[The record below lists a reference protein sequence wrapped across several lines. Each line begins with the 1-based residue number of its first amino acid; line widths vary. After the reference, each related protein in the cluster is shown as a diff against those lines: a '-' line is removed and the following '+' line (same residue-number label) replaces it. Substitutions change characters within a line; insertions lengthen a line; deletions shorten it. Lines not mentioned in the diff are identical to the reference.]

1 MITTIL
7 AEAQPTSWPDAAVA
21 IAIIVA
27 GTICSSLFIHGIF
40 K

>member
-7 AEAQPTSWPDAAVA
+7 AEAQPTSWPDAALG
-21 IAIIVA
+21 IAGMA
-27 GTICSSLFIHGIF
+27 LAAFIFWVSF